1 MDLLS
6 VSELADV
13 KGLAP
18 MIQDPKAL
26 YFSPSGGTGFGMSL
40 FMECKEAYRLRY
52 IEGIEA
58 AEPNIH
64 QVFGKACHKIPECY
78 WKGLPQEKAFDE
90 ALKVCGELGP
100 PMLLPSKIRD
110 KWLSLMDGLMESV
123 EAYYEFHS
131 EERGEIPISVVGDP
145 TEYKPVC
152 KDVHMLEQE
161 FQYQMGRASFN
172 GMSLDMWNNASK
184 NGIPV
189 FVTGRIDQ
197 YIGTTLRELKTAA
210 EVGANWKHD
219 YRNYLLRNW
228 GIQVYYWY
236 LCQRNWGA
244 SSNAQ
249 SGVGQVGVH
258 TASGLK
264 RNQLPDVPPNRIEV
278 EVLVKPYRD
287 KRPRMELFDITKE
300 VVSYRERTA
309 QQIEWI
315 CREMAEYHLKYAS
328 SSPWPMSNTACLNK
342 YGPCPFLV
350 GCNQGHE
357 KAAEKG
363 LYKIRVKV

>member
-1 MDLLS
+1 
-6 VSELADV
+6 
-13 KGLAP
+13 

-64 QVFGKACHKIPECY
+64 QLFGRACHKIPECY

-123 EAYYEFHS
+123 EAYYEFH
-131 EERGEIPISVVGDP
+131 
-145 TEYKPVC
+145 
-152 KDVHMLEQE
+152 KDDFGYSDNNHEQVHMLEQE
-161 FQYQMGRASFN
+161 FQCQLVVDDIKYDEQCRR
-172 GMSLDMWNNASK
+172 
-184 NGIPV
+184 IYYPQI

-197 YIGTTLRELKTAA
+197 YIGTTLRELKTAS
-210 EVGANWKHD
+210 EVGANWKTD

-228 GIQVYYWY
+228 GIQVYDWY
-236 LCQRNWGA
+236 LCNWLTGTA
-244 SSNAQ
+244 MESSKYSAPEN
-249 SGVGQVGVH
+249 
-258 TASGLK
+258 
-264 RNQLPDVPPNRIEV
+264 IEV

-300 VVSYRERTA
+300 MVSYRERTV
-309 QQIEWI
+309 QQVEWI
-315 CREMAEYHLKYAS
+315 CREMAEYHLRNS
-328 SSPWPMSNTACLNK
+328 MVSPWPMSSSACTTK
-342 YGPCPFLV
+342 FGPCDYLV